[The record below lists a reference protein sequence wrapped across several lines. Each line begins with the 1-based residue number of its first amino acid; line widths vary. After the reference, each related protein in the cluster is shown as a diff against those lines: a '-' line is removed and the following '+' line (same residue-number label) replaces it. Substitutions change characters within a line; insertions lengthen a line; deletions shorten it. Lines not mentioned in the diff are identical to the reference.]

1 MGVIAHLIGFRIGIT
16 LALGREHMHQHR
28 ATNTMCGLESSCHLS
43 DVMTI
48 DGPHVGEAE
57 LLKNRAHF
65 GHRQAAHAAFET
77 VELCGEI
84 ATHERQ
90 VTHALLHAAGEELHR
105 RAEPHP
111 IQMTGESPDWR
122 GNGHVVVIE
131 HHQKGVFGM

>member
-1 MGVIAHLIGFRIGIT
+1 
-16 LALGREHMHQHR
+16 
-28 ATNTMCGLESSCHLS
+28 
-43 DVMTI
+43 MTI
-48 DGPHVGEAE
+48 HGPHVGEAE

-131 HHQKGVFGM
+131 HHQKGGVRHVTGVIDRLQGHTAGEGSITDHRHAFVILTKPVPGHGHSQSS